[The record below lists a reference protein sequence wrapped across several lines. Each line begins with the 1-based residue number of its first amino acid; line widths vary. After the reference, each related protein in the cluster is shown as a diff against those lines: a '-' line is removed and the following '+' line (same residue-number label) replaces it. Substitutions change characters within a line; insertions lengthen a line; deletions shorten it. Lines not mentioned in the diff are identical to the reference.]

1 MIYIRTDANEQI
13 ATGHVMRCLSIADA
27 AIDMGEET
35 TFIIS
40 DDRGLELIKSRG
52 YRCIVMNTSWDD
64 MDSEIEELSEI
75 IRVNGIKKLLI
86 DSYYVTYNYLSA
98 INRLTNVYYI
108 DDLDA
113 FEYPVS
119 GLICYSSIQER
130 QSYREKY
137 NDIELLLGSKYIPLR
152 REFQNEPLKKEER
165 NSKTRLLITTGGGDN
180 SNIIRRLL
188 NILDIYSWEK
198 IYVICGMFNNNY
210 ESIVSEF
217 KECKNVSFR
226 SNVSDMRR
234 YMIESNLA
242 ISAGG
247 TTVFELCS
255 CGTPSVVFSIAD
267 NQIENAQLMS
277 DKGLILYAGDIS
289 DDTLIDNV
297 KKEINYYENMSNK
310 QKKDW
315 INKLRN
321 YVDGYGAKRIAEAL
335 SEK

>member
-27 AIDMGEET
+27 AADIGEDT
-35 TFIIS
+35 TFILS
-40 DDRGLELIKSRG
+40 DESGVELIKTRG
-52 YRCIVMNTSWDD
+52 YRYVVINSSWDD
-64 MDSEIEELSEI
+64 MDSEIDVLSEI
-75 IRVNGIKKLLI
+75 IRANNIEKLLI
-86 DSYYVTYNYLSA
+86 DSYSVTYNYLSA
-98 INRLTNVYYI
+98 INCLTKVYYI

-119 GLICYSSIQER
+119 CLICYSSIQER
-130 QSYREKY
+130 QGYKEKY

-152 REFQNEPLKKEER
+152 REFQNIPLKILGGNAK
-165 NSKTRLLITTGGGDN
+165 SRLLITTGGGDN
-180 SNIIRRLL
+180 NNIIRRLL
-188 NILDIYSWEK
+188 SALDIYNWEG
-198 IYVICGMFNNNY
+198 IDVICGVFNNNY
-210 ESIVSEF
+210 EKIVSDYR
-217 KECKNVSFR
+217 ECENVFFH
-226 SNVSDMRR
+226 SNVSDMNN
-234 YMIESNLA
+234 YMIEADLA

-247 TTVFELCS
+247 TTVFELCA
-255 CGTPSVVFSIAD
+255 CGTPAIVFSIAD
-267 NQIENAQLMS
+267 NQVENAKLMR
-277 DKGLILYAGDIS
+277 DKGLIIYAGDIS
-289 DDTLIDNV
+289 DDTLIDNL